1 MNYRMVFYVTG
12 KMMSLGAAMLAAPLM
27 VSLYYGEHNE
37 TAFLITIALFLAA
50 GAAGMLVKPKKK
62 EMYAREGMVI
72 VALSWVLFS
81 FFGGLPF
88 FLSRQIPS
96 LMDCFFETV
105 SGFTTTGSTIL
116 TDVEAL
122 SRSMLFWRSLTH
134 WIGGMGVLVFANAL
148 FSQKDTRMAYIMR
161 AEMPGPKVGKLVEKW
176 QFSAR
181 ILYIIYMFLTVTEFI
196 LLMLGGMPVFDSIVH
211 TFGTAGT
218 GGFGIKNASIGFYD
232 SAYIDYV
239 ISIFM
244 ILFGVNFNIYYLLIL
259 KRFSKV
265 AESDELK
272 IYICIIAAASVIVAL
287 NIMPMYRSFGEAFR
301 YSFFQVGSI
310 ITTTGYATADFCEWP
325 VLSQFTLVMLMF
337 TGCCAGS
344 TGGGLKMVRVSILAK
359 SAAREIKHMI
369 YPRSVNTMKSD
380 GKPLDNSIIAGV
392 LTYFVVYML
401 IVASSVLIVT
411 LDNFDITTSVTSV
424 IATFNNIGPGLGKIG
439 PSGNF
444 ADFSVLSKLVL
455 SFDMLAGRLEL
466 YPMLAL
472 FTPSVWKRL

>member
-50 GAAGMLVKPKKK
+50 GAAGMLMKPKKK

-196 LLMLGGMPVFDSIVH
+196 LLMLGGMPAFDSIVH
-211 TFGTAGT
+211 AFGTAGT

-272 IYICIIAAASVIVAL
+272 TYICIIAAASVIVAL
-287 NIMPMYRSFGEAFR
+287 NITPMYRSFGEAFR

-325 VLSQFTLVMLMF
+325 VLSQFILVMLMF

-380 GKPLDNSIIAGV
+380 GKPLDNSITVGV